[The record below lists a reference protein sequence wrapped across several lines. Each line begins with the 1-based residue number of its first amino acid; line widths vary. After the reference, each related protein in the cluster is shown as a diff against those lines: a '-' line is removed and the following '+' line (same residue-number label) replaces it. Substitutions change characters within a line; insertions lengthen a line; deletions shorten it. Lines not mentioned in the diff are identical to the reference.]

1 MSQVTIITVECS
13 GDQWKQKHTFSSI
26 PELQKMYHIHKGFIF
41 ADTMADNG
49 RLSKLTDVINLYLEL
64 MSAHR
69 GEVICKVT
77 TAKVG
82 IFKPVY
88 SWIINNQSE
97 LWVNFHWIFFLNKK
111 KSPIFKYTLKQQK
124 FNISLLEYVQNNV

>member
-1 MSQVTIITVECS
+1 M
-13 GDQWKQKHTFSSI
+13 
-26 PELQKMYHIHKGFIF
+26 GFIF

-77 TAKVG
+77 TAKVS

-88 SWIINNQSE
+88 FCTMNYQSE
-97 LWVNFHWIFFLNKK
+97 L
-111 KSPIFKYTLKQQK
+111 
-124 FNISLLEYVQNNV
+124 

>member
-1 MSQVTIITVECS
+1 
-13 GDQWKQKHTFSSI
+13 
-26 PELQKMYHIHKGFIF
+26 MYHIHKGFIF

-88 SWIINNQSE
+88 S
-97 LWVNFHWIFFLNKK
+97 
-111 KSPIFKYTLKQQK
+111 
-124 FNISLLEYVQNNV
+124 